1 MTGDYAPL
9 ALEIMIAEPE
19 GNAFDSLA
27 VIAAE
32 TDEVHVGPVQ
42 ERSAPRDLF
51 FDLGSAV
58 GDIHSVTA
66 VITGIGGAARVIDWV
81 LRKLRERGGETIL
94 LKAGTTTV
102 TVKTGDDPERARKL
116 LEAALKVV

>member
-1 MTGDYAPL
+1 
-9 ALEIMIAEPE
+9 MITEPE

-42 ERSAPRDLF
+42 ERPTPRDLF
-51 FDLGSAV
+51 FDLGPAV
-58 GDIHSVTA
+58 SDVHSVTA

-81 LRKLRERGGETIL
+81 LTKLRERRGETIL

-116 LEAALKVV
+116 LKEALKIV